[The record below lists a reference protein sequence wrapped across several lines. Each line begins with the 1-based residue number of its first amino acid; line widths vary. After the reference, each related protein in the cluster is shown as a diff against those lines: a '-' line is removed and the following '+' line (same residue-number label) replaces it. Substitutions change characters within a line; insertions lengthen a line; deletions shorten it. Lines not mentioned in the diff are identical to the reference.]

1 VSRDFC
7 RLSVSQRLSS
17 VLGLKSLNG
26 CSFVR
31 IVRSHSFDT
40 FIEGSKTKSLVQL
53 KSELIH
59 LEFAGGLDSLFG
71 FSLSFLGSL
80 SFGLSCGLFLSS
92 DGFVLGPLGSL
103 FFKSH
108 GLILSLS
115 SSLSSFSDGLVFGLS
130 GSLSGFS
137 FSRVGGTRSASVALA
152 ALVAQELGNA
162 LSLHFESLFLGEF
175 SKFFGF
181 DVLGFQEL
189 LKDLHHGA
197 SSVSAGAS
205 TG

>member
-1 VSRDFC
+1 M
-7 RLSVSQRLSS
+7 SQRLSS

-31 IVRSHSFDT
+31 VVSSHSFDT
-40 FIEGSKTKSLVQL
+40 VIEGSKTKSLVQL

-71 FSLSFLGSL
+71 FSLSFLCSL
-80 SFGLSCGLFLSS
+80 SFGLSSGLVLSS

-103 FFKSH
+103 FFKS
-108 GLILSLS
+108 
-115 SSLSSFSDGLVFGLS
+115 DGLVLGLFS
-130 GSLSGFS
+130 SLSGFS
-137 FSRVGGTRSASVALA
+137 FNRAGTRSASVALA
-152 ALVAQELGNA
+152 ALVAQELRNA
-162 LSLHFESLFLGEF
+162 LSLHFESFFLSEF
-175 SKFFGF
+175 SKFFSI

-197 SSVSAGAS
+197 SSVSARAS

>member
-1 VSRDFC
+1 M
-7 RLSVSQRLSS
+7 SQRLSS

-40 FIEGSKTKSLVQL
+40 VIEGSKTKSLVQL

-80 SFGLSCGLFLSS
+80 SFGLSSGFVLSS
-92 DGFVLGPLGSL
+92 DSFVLGPLGSL
-103 FFKSH
+103 FFKSD
-108 GLILSLS
+108 GLVLGLS

-130 GSLSGFS
+130 SSLSGFS
-137 FSRVGGTRSASVALA
+137 FNRAGTRSASVALA
-152 ALVAQELGNA
+152 AHLHSLVAQEFRNA
-162 LSLHFESLFLGEF
+162 LSLHFESFFLSEF
-175 SKFFGF
+175 SKFFGI

-189 LKDLHHGA
+189 LEDLHHGA
-197 SSVSAGAS
+197 SSVSARAS

>member
-1 VSRDFC
+1 M
-7 RLSVSQRLSS
+7 SQRLRS

-40 FIEGSKTKSLVQL
+40 VIEGSKTKSLVQL

-71 FSLSFLGSL
+71 FVLSFLGSL
-80 SFGLSCGLFLSS
+80 SFGLSGLVLSS
-92 DGFVLGPLGSL
+92 DCFILGPPGSL
-103 FFKSH
+103 SFKSNS
-108 GLILSLS
+108 LVLSLL

-130 GSLSGFS
+130 SSLSGFS
-137 FSRVGGTRSASVALA
+137 FNRAGTRSASVALA
-152 ALVAQELGNA
+152 AQVSLVAQELGNA
-162 LSLHFESLFLGEF
+162 LSLHFESLLLGELSELF
-175 SKFFGF
+175 CI

>member
-1 VSRDFC
+1 M
-7 RLSVSQRLSS
+7 SQRLSS

-40 FIEGSKTKSLVQL
+40 VIEGSKTKSLVQL

-71 FSLSFLGSL
+71 FSLSFLCSL
-80 SFGLSCGLFLSS
+80 SFGLSSGLVLSS

-103 FFKSH
+103 FFKSN
-108 GLILSLS
+108 GLVFGLF
-115 SSLSSFSDGLVFGLS
+115 SSLSGFSDGLVFGLS
-130 GSLSGFS
+130 SSLSGFS
-137 FSRVGGTRSASVALA
+137 FNRAGTRSASVALA
-152 ALVAQELGNA
+152 ALVAQELRNA
-162 LSLHFESLFLGEF
+162 LSLHFESFFLSEF
-175 SKFFGF
+175 SKFFSI

-197 SSVSAGAS
+197 SSVSARAS

>member
-1 VSRDFC
+1 M
-7 RLSVSQRLSS
+7 SQRLRS

-40 FIEGSKTKSLVQL
+40 VIEGSKTKSLVQL

-71 FSLSFLGSL
+71 FVLSFLGSL
-80 SFGLSCGLFLSS
+80 SFSLSSGLVLSS
-92 DGFVLGPLGSL
+92 DGFVLSPPGSL
-103 FFKSH
+103 SFKSD
-108 GLILSLS
+108 GLVFSLL
-115 SSLSSFSDGLVFGLS
+115 SSLSSFSNGLVFGLS
-130 GSLSGFS
+130 SSLSGFS
-137 FSRVGGTRSASVALA
+137 FNRVGTRSASVALA
-152 ALVAQELGNA
+152 AQVSLVAQELGNA
-162 LSLHFESLFLGEF
+162 LSLHFESLFLGEL
-175 SKFFGF
+175 SELFGI